1 MSRAAALPN
10 ATEATK
16 PVSSPLE
23 LTTVN
28 HETNIARPA
37 TAAAMW
43 VRVDV
48 ISLAFG
54 FRPSVLSIVAQI
66 VSPVVASAKLLD
78 HNPVALDFVQIKL
91 NCRGCLG

>member
-1 MSRAAALPN
+1 MSRAAAPLN

-43 VRVDV
+43 VRVEV
-48 ISLAFG
+48 ISLALWLSCRQSWQAGQPMKCSGSFLGMSDIRERLLWEG
-54 FRPSVLSIVAQI
+54 FS
-66 VSPVVASAKLLD
+66 LD
-78 HNPVALDFVQIKL
+78 TKTTGLE
-91 NCRGCLG
+91 